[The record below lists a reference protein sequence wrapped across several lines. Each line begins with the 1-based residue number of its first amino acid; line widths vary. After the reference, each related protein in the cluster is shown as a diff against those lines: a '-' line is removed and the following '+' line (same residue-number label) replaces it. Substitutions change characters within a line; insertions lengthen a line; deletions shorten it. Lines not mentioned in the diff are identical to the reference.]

1 MTGTTYRAIRATAAT
16 LATALLVACGGGSA
30 APGEASPKRDDSKP
44 RVVLPVS
51 QLYILE
57 ATGISPS
64 DTTVTFLQGKP
75 RTIVLRHG
83 PPDNTVFV
91 ELFFPDSAFEAP
103 KDSLV
108 PRDSV
113 RVELR
118 PRPGQYGLDVTMT
131 AVPQKGALIR
141 FKYPVHFGAPI
152 AAIDRYSTRTRYE
165 RALMVGIRTDSANVS
180 MYDGT
185 RPALDNIQAPLLGSG
200 TYLVAAPR

>member
-1 MTGTTYRAIRATAAT
+1 MSGAAVAATAV
-16 LATALLVACGGGSA
+16 ALLAACGGAPA
-30 APGEASPKRDDSKP
+30 AGPAAPKRDDLKP

-51 QLYILE
+51 QLYVLE
-57 ATGISPS
+57 ATGVSPS
-64 DTTVTFLQGKP
+64 DTTVTFLQGTR

-91 ELFFPDSAFEAP
+91 ELFFSEKAFPAP

-113 RVELR
+113 RLELR
-118 PRPGQYGLDVTMT
+118 PRPGQYGLDVTMSAT
-131 AVPQKGALIR
+131 PERGATIR

-152 AAIDRYSTRTRYE
+152 AAIEKYGTRTRYE
-165 RALMVGIRTDSANVS
+165 RALMVGIRVDSTS
-180 MYDGT
+180 FGLYESE
-185 RPALDNIQAPLLGSG
+185 RPASDNLVAPFLGSG